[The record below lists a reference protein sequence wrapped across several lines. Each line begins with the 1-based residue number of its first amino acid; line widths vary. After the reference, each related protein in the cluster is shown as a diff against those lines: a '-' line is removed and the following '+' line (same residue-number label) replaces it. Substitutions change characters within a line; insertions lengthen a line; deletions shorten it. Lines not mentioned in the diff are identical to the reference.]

1 MAVNPVNA
9 IEVNHGPFFSR
20 RCALCAAENIQSC
33 GLCAGCRN
41 DIKPVSAFCRVCA
54 MPIHIGNVC
63 GRCLNSPA
71 PPWEYIYAAFIYAWP
86 LNRLLLQLKFHQ
98 NLNAARYLAELGSS
112 AIASISTLQPRP
124 DLMVRVP
131 LQRKRLLQRGYN
143 QAHELARIVGR
154 SLSIHVDADACQ
166 RLQST
171 HTQTGLDARQRRAN
185 VRGVFTADARKVR
198 GRIVAVVDDII
209 TTTSTVRELS
219 RSLKQAGAAAVVVW
233 AIAKQPLGSSRFRCP
248 DSSPTGRFAR

>member
-1 MAVNPVNA
+1 MAVNPVDA
-9 IEVNHGPFFSR
+9 IEVNRDPFFPC
-20 RCALCAAENIQSC
+20 RCVLCAAENVHAC

-41 DIKPVSAFCRVCA
+41 DIKPVSTFCRVCA
-54 MPIHIGNVC
+54 MPIPVGNVC

-71 PPWEYIYAAFIYAWP
+71 PPWEYIYAAFNYTWP

-124 DLMVRVP
+124 DLIVPVP
-131 LQRKRLLQRGYN
+131 LHRKRLLQRGYN
-143 QAHELARIVGR
+143 QAHELARILGR
-154 SLSIHVDADACQ
+154 SLSIHVDPGACQ
-166 RLQST
+166 RLQPT
-171 HTQTGLDARQRRAN
+171 HTQTGLNARQRRAN

-219 RSLKQAGAAAVVVW
+219 RSLKQSGAGAVVVW
-233 AIAKQPLGSSRFRCP
+233 AIAKQPLDSSRFRYP